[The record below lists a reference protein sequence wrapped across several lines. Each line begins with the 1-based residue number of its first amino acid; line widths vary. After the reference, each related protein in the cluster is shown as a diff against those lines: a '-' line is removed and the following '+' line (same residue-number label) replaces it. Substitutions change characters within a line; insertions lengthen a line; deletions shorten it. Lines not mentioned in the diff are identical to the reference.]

1 MASTDNDGFTAL
13 IPAADGGHEA
23 VARALLLHGAN
34 VDAAATTGK
43 TGLVHAAFR
52 GHEAVS
58 KLLLDHGADLAEWQ
72 SLCCTFSP
80 QLVAKEQQ
88 IVADRGTYPECLWP
102 LKSLFDTTIFEVVC
116 CWIVNHHQSTN
127 HIRRLKAF
135 SMIRLLIADCCF
147 RQFGTTCTCPSHHQQ
162 AGRLS
167 LTGCCPW

>member
-1 MASTDNDGFTAL
+1 MAKLLLDHGADVASTDNDGFTAL
-13 IPAADGGHEA
+13 IPAAAGGHEA
-23 VARALLLHGAN
+23 VARALLLYGAN

-88 IVADRGTYPECLWP
+88 IVADWRMYQEMLVA
-102 LKSLFDTTIFEVVC
+102 LEFFISYHYF
-116 CWIVNHHQSTN
+116 
-127 HIRRLKAF
+127 
-135 SMIRLLIADCCF
+135 
-147 RQFGTTCTCPSHHQQ
+147 
-162 AGRLS
+162 
-167 LTGCCPW
+167 